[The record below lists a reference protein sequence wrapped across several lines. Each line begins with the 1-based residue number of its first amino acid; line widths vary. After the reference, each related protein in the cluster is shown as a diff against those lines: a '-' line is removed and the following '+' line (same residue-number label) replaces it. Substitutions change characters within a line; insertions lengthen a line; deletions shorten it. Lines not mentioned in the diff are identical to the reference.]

1 MMLTGPCSSEVG
13 VGGCDSMSIQCLP
26 SLVLCCLDR
35 VCRAQRTRREHFGGD
50 HGLQGIPEDC
60 NRIAREK
67 QVVLWCMYRE
77 PRFTRA
83 PAKLTGR
90 MLKNRDPAAVRAER
104 RHPASPG
111 G

>member
-1 MMLTGPCSSEVG
+1 MPVAANAE
-13 VGGCDSMSIQCLP
+13 
-26 SLVLCCLDR
+26 
-35 VCRAQRTRREHFGGD
+35 REYFGGN
-50 HGLQGIPEDC
+50 HGRQGIPEDC
-60 NRIAREK
+60 NCIAQEK

-90 MLKNRDPAAVRAER
+90 MLKNREPAAARAER